1 MRPTRLIY
9 VENDPALRGILAG
22 LLSEHPDLDLLLSAD
37 GPDAALDSECVEQ
50 ADAALLDLALGS
62 TAMTGIDLGLAL
74 RQRNPNIGIVIHSQ
88 HDLTHLARRVP
99 ERERMG
105 WSYVPK
111 TGDMP
116 VADLVAIIRETAR
129 GLSVGS
135 GIGTDGQLRQITADA
150 LTQLS
155 ARQRAV
161 LGLLASGLGTQEI
174 ARRMGVTQDSVRQD
188 LSKAY
193 RVLVPDAV
201 EGEDVRIKAVL
212 TYRHLVREADW
223 DQS

>member
-22 LLSEHPDLDLLLSAD
+22 LLAAHPDLDLLLSAD
-37 GPDAALDSECVEQ
+37 APNAVLASPLVEQ
-50 ADAALLDLALGS
+50 ADAALLDLALGRS
-62 TAMTGIDLGLAL
+62 AMTGIELGLAL
-74 RQRNPNIGIVIHSQ
+74 RQRNPYIGIVIHSQ

-116 VADLVAIIRETAR
+116 VADLVAIIRQTAR
-129 GLSVGS
+129 GLSIGP
-135 GIGTDGQLRQITADA
+135 GIGADGQLRPVTPDA
-150 LTQLS
+150 LEQLT

-161 LGLLASGLGTQEI
+161 LGLLATGQGTQEI
-174 ARRMGVTQDSVRQD
+174 SRRLGVTQDTVRQD

-193 RVLVPDAV
+193 RLLVPDAA

-212 TYRHLVREADW
+212 TYRHLVRDTEW
-223 DQS
+223 DSP

>member
-1 MRPTRLIY
+1 MRPTRLLY
-9 VENDPALRGILAG
+9 VENDPALRGILAA
-22 LLSEHPDLDLLLSAD
+22 LLDAHPDLELLLSAD
-37 GPDAALDSECVEQ
+37 APDVLLASPMVEQ

-62 TAMTGIDLGLAL
+62 SVMTGIDLGLAL
-74 RQRNPNIGIVIHSQ
+74 RQRNPHIGIIIHSQ

-116 VADLVAIIRETAR
+116 VADLVSIIRETAR
-129 GLSVGS
+129 GMSVGP
-135 GIGTDGQLRQITADA
+135 GIGADGHMRPMTPVALDQLT
-150 LTQLS
+150 T
-155 ARQRAV
+155 RQRAV
-161 LGLLASGLGTQEI
+161 LGQLATGQGTQEI
-174 ARRMGVTQDSVRQD
+174 ARRLGVTQDTVRQD

-193 RVLVPDAV
+193 RILVPDAV

-212 TYRHLVREADW
+212 AYRHLVRDTEW
-223 DQS
+223 DSP